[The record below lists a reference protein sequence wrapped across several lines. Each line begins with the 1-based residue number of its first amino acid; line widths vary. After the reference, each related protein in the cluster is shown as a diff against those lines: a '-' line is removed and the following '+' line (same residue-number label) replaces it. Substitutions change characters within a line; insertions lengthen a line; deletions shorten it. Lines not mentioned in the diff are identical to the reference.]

1 MPRFI
6 INLDVEAK
14 DLDQAA
20 SLAKRLRKGIQH
32 KGYAVHGH
40 GVSEPDAGDGSIVVF
55 TDGGCWSN
63 GSAHAV
69 GAWAFRAEGVSVG
82 IIERAA
88 AFTGTTNNRM
98 EMMAVIAA
106 LERLEIGPPITIFA
120 DSQYVIKGCT
130 EWSRGWVRRGW
141 TNAQGEPVKNRD
153 LWERMLKLYQLH
165 NCKFRHVKGHSGV
178 AGNERVD
185 ELCSI
190 AMTNAHKALLAG
202 EHVQVDPGCPTRH
215 ET

>member
-1 MPRFI
+1 MARYRVTLEI
-6 INLDVEAK
+6 EAPGHE
-14 DLDQAA
+14 QAI
-20 SLAKRLRKGIQH
+20 SVAKRLRKAVSQKGIIVH
-32 KGYAVHGH
+32 THSADAVD
-40 GVSEPDAGDGSIVVF
+40 PDGSVVIY

-63 GSAHAV
+63 GSEHAV
-69 GAWAFRAEGVSVG
+69 GAWAFRIECPKAG

-88 AFTGTTNNRM
+88 PYVGTTNNRM
-98 EMMAVIAA
+98 EMLAVIEA
-106 LERLEIGPPITIFA
+106 LERAEIGPPITIFA

-130 EWSRGWVRRGW
+130 EWSGGWVRRNW

-153 LWERMLKLYQLH
+153 LWERLLKLFQLH

-190 AMTNAHKALLAG
+190 AMSNAHKALLAG
-202 EHVQVDPGCPTRH
+202 EQVTVDPGCPTRH
-215 ET
+215 AP